1 MAMTTINHE
10 IKSSN
15 ISAQK
20 MFKAVVQESNT
31 TYTTVFPQLIKTIE
45 TIQGDGGP
53 ETILRFYFIDSVTTE
68 LMSLEIKVDVADPL
82 NLYAKYT
89 MTDTNDEVV
98 VNELKFEEEGQGCVC
113 KLTTHYIKQD
123 DEIHSGAERA
133 LRVYKKVLEYLSA
146 NPHICA

>member
-31 TYTTVFPQLIKTIE
+31 TYMTVFPQLIKTIE

-53 ETILRFYFIDSVTTE
+53 ETILRFYFIDSG
-68 LMSLEIKVDVADPL
+68 KHFPL
-82 NLYAKYT
+82 CVFISSQLFLCGSRNRR
-89 MTDTNDEVV
+89 
-98 VNELKFEEEGQGCVC
+98 NEK
-113 KLTTHYIKQD
+113 
-123 DEIHSGAERA
+123 S
-133 LRVYKKVLEYLSA
+133 KK
-146 NPHICA
+146 